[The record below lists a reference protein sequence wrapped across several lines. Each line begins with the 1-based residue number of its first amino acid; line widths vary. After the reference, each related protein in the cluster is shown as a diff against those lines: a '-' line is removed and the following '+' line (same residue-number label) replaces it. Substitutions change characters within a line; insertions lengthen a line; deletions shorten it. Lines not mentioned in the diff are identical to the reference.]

1 MLRDIFYN
9 YIPDLLSGLYFRYG
23 FRLIRAAE
31 EEIDPDA
38 IKKVCVL
45 ANSGVD
51 NIIMLTRMLKAIRN
65 AIDGFDTLRTQPK
78 GLRLLVVVDSEDF
91 RNLLEKSL
99 LADKIF
105 VLNDTVKK
113 NKVLRQIRNEWIDLT
128 IAATH
133 PSYANAKI
141 AFQTGAIYSIGF
153 RYDYMTHQNADF
165 FFTHPSSFDPQKSE
179 FEQYLDLI
187 RPLGLYRLP

>member
-23 FRLIRAAE
+23 IRLMHDTE
-31 EEIDPDA
+31 EEIDWGA
-38 IKKVCVL
+38 VKRVCVL
-45 ANSGVD
+45 ANSEVS
-51 NIIMLTRMLKAIRN
+51 NIMMLMQMLKVLRD
-65 AIDGFDTLRTQPK
+65 AID
-78 GLRLLVVVDSEDF
+78 GLRLLVVVYSEASM
-91 RNLLEKSL
+91 NLLEKSS

-165 FFTHPSSFDPQKSE
+165 FFTHPISFDPQKSE